1 MDSTYF
7 RCSRNTS
14 SCLRRAVV
22 DASKAA
28 VAASK
33 SCCSISQRVR
43 VCSNAACLATTDST
57 DSTLLATAQYR
68 GNPQPHISRNGLGE
82 QSIRCPSGCNAV
94 RICKEH
100 RRPGGVRCVTAEVW
114 SALLSVLAVLLLWS
128 RVFTSSVFYPI
139 NSTQQPQP
147 QPQSCYTYGVA
158 SK

>member
-7 RCSRNTS
+7 RCSRSTS

-43 VCSNAACLATTDST
+43 ICSNAGCLATIDST
-57 DSTLLATAQYR
+57 DNTLPATAQYR
-68 GNPQPHISRNGLGE
+68 GNPQPHITRNGLGG

-94 RICKEH
+94 RIFKEH
-100 RRPGGVRCVTAEVW
+100 RRPGVRCVTTEVW
-114 SALLSVLAVLLLWS
+114 SALLSALVVLLLWS
-128 RVFTSSVFYPI
+128 RASVYVQCPLPNQQHSATSNHNHNHNPA
-139 NSTQQPQP
+139 TR
-147 QPQSCYTYGVA
+147 TE
-158 SK
+158 